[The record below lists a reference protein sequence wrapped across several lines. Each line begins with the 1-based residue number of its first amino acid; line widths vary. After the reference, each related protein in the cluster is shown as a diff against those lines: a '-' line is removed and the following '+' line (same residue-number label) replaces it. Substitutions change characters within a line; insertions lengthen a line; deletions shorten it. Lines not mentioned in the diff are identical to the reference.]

1 MLFWWKCV
9 QGEKKRDKK
18 YDWEGKVNFNKGK
31 SGHAFPFIMNLN
43 GTTDRNFRGS
53 KQTKQN
59 KGTIGHW
66 KGPNRIQQQ
75 RTQTKDIESIFCRI
89 TPIYVDV
96 FLSLLDSW
104 GFDFRNETFV
114 DVRNFAGVLTE
125 TLKTVRLYGNTR

>member
-1 MLFWWKCV
+1 
-9 QGEKKRDKK
+9 
-18 YDWEGKVNFNKGK
+18 
-31 SGHAFPFIMNLN
+31 MNLN

-96 FLSLLDSW
+96 FLSLLDS
-104 GFDFRNETFV
+104 
-114 DVRNFAGVLTE
+114 
-125 TLKTVRLYGNTR
+125 